1 MDKVKQDEVT
11 CNFNDRSFDLLIKN
25 LNNVN
30 YQLSIKNLLNSI
42 DAKES
47 SVKVKS
53 DMITVLL
60 RKKSSQNW
68 ACLTEKEQ
76 QLKDNKPKPKLD
88 ETADPQESLMTLMK
102 QMYEDGDDEMKRTIS
117 KAFTESREKQ
127 MRGEV

>member
-1 MDKVKQDEVT
+1 
-11 CNFNDRSFDLLIKN
+11 
-25 LNNVN
+25 
-30 YQLSIKNLLNSI
+30 
-42 DAKES
+42 
-47 SVKVKS
+47 
-53 DMITVLL
+53 MITVLL

-68 ACLTEKEQ
+68 SCLTEKEQ